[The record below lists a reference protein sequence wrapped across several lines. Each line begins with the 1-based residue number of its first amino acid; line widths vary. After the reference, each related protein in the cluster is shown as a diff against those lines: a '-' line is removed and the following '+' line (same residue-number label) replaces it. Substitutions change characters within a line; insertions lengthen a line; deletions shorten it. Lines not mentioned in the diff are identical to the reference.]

1 MYNVKGMG
9 RDGQGKEEREAG
21 EEEEEVEELKEA
33 LPASLGASHPCSSAA
48 LVASVPALLFWCV
61 LCSMWDFVDA
71 ITKKSNSKHS
81 S

>member
-9 RDGQGKEEREAG
+9 RDVQGKEEREAG
-21 EEEEEVEELKEA
+21 EELKEA

-71 ITKKSNSKHS
+71 ITKKKQ
-81 S
+81 

>member
-1 MYNVKGMG
+1 MCRG
-9 RDGQGKEEREAG
+9 RRRGRRG

-61 LCSMWDFVDA
+61 LCSMWDLVDA